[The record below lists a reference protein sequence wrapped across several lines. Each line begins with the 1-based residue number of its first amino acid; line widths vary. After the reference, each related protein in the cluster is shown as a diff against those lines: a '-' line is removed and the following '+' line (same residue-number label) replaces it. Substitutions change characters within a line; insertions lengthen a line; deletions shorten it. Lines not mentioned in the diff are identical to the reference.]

1 MDQVKP
7 TAIIPF
13 VPGGKDFDRS
23 RRLFRAL
30 GFDEIWADG
39 GYAGFRA
46 GGAQFILQD
55 LDHPAFANNLMIR
68 IEVADLDRWWS
79 EMQKKALPDAYPGFQ
94 IKAPQEFPW
103 GREAHLIDL
112 AGVCWHVGQP

>member
-1 MDQVKP
+1 MEIKP

-23 RRLFRAL
+23 RSLFREL
-30 GFDEIWADG
+30 GFEETWEND

-55 LDHPAFANNLMIR
+55 LDHPGFASNMMIR
-68 IEVADLDRWWS
+68 IEVADLDRWWA
-79 EMQKKALPDAYPGFQ
+79 EVQKKALPVAYPEFR
-94 IKAPQEFPW
+94 IKPPLEFPW
-103 GREAHLIDL
+103 GREVHFIDL